1 MVELDQFKYTLS
13 TYVPMLKE
21 LGASLNLDAKK
32 ERIAEL
38 SRYMLAQ
45 IYATKLMGMD
55 KSTQKQRIFDFIEA
69 LKSNDIKKAN
79 DTFDMQIGKE
89 QSKERDRYIS
99 NSIWN
104 LQKDVLTFQENEV
117 LKEKTAGTTRTISKE
132 DEKEPEM

>member
-79 DTFDMQIGKE
+79 DAFDMQIGKE

-104 LQKDVLTFQENEV
+104 LQKDILTFQENEIP
-117 LKEKTAGTTRTISKE
+117 KEQTSEVTRTVSRE
-132 DEKEPEM
+132 NEKEPEM